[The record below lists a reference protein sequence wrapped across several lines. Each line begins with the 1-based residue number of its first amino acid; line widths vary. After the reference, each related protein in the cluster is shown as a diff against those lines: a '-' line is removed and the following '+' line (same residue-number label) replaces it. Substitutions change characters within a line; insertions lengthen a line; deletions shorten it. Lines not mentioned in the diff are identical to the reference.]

1 MFIEAL
7 FRLIHVKRQ
16 ARRNERDHVREIAC
30 MKADK
35 IGPDLRFWLNKSDRS
50 EADIRFCLI
59 SRMTELDS
67 AYS

>member
-7 FRLIHVKRQ
+7 FRLIQVKRQ

-35 IGPDLRFWLNKSDRS
+35 GRVSGFD
-50 EADIRFCLI
+50 
-59 SRMTELDS
+59 
-67 AYS
+67 